1 VSDAIR
7 PPFERYTS
15 LVDPIV
21 ERLARAPAERALV
34 LLADDGSER
43 VVSRAELDGEAR
55 AAAAALRALGIGRG
69 DVVVIV
75 MGHSLGLIASFLG
88 AIYQGAVPTIF
99 PYLTEKLDPAIYAE
113 RVRALVSGAGA
124 RAVVTG
130 AEFRPQMA
138 GLLADLDCRIVSELA
153 GAQPALDP
161 AGVPTTSAQEPG
173 PGPGGSAPATPA
185 HEPAGP
191 AGEAALDRVAYLQF
205 TSGTSGMPKGVPQ
218 THGALL
224 RYVASGLAVDPFTT
238 DDVIVSWL
246 PLYHDL
252 GLVTGLLIPLV
263 LGVPTVLMSPFRWV
277 RSPGVLFRAI
287 HDYRGTMCWVPNFAL
302 NQCTRAV
309 RDRDLEGVDL
319 GHWKSLISGGEPVRA
334 DSQEQFRARF
344 RPYGLRDHVLQ
355 SGYGMAE
362 NVCAATTTDRSRPPR
377 VDWINTAALERDGR
391 AVPVARDAPG
401 AQSLVSCG
409 APFPG
414 TEVRV
419 VDERG
424 RPLPARTVG
433 EIVLRGRYLFSGYYR
448 RPDLTSAALRDGWFQ
463 TGDLGYLADGELYVC
478 GRKSDLII
486 VGGRNIQPDDLEA
499 LASGVAGVLPGRAV
513 AFGVPDAREGT
524 ERVVVVCETRPQL
537 DPAARG
543 ELVKTLR
550 RRAAQ
555 ELDVVVGT
563 VHLVAKGWAVKTSN
577 GKLARATNREK
588 YLRERDG
595 DRGGCDA

>member
-1 VSDAIR
+1 VSAAIR
-7 PPFERYTS
+7 PPFERYAS

-21 ERLARAPAERALV
+21 ERLARAPGERAVV
-34 LLADDGSER
+34 LLADDGGER
-43 VVSRAELDGEAR
+43 VVSLAELDREAR
-55 AAAAALRALGIGRG
+55 AAAAVLRALGIAEG

-88 AIYQGAVPTIF
+88 AIYLGAVPTIF

-113 RVRALVSGAGA
+113 RVRALVAGAAA

-130 AEFRPQMA
+130 PEFRAQMVA
-138 GLLADLDCRIVSELA
+138 LLQDLDCRVVGDL
-153 GAQPALDP
+153 
-161 AGVPTTSAQEPG
+161 
-173 PGPGGSAPATPA
+173 GSADERFEAPRDRPEDGSGETGVTAAATARGEPRAPAA
-185 HEPAGP
+185 LW
-191 AGEAALDRVAYLQF
+191 GEALDRIAYLQF

-377 VDWINTAALERDGR
+377 VDWIDTAALERDGR
-391 AVPVARDAPG
+391 AVPVACDAPG

-419 VDERG
+419 VDDGG
-424 RPLPARTVG
+424 RPLPERTVG
-433 EIVLRGRYLFSGYYR
+433 EIVLRGAYLFSGYYR
-448 RPDLTSAALRDGWFQ
+448 RKDLTAAALRDGWFRP
-463 TGDLGYLADGELYVC
+463 GDLGYLADGELYVC

-499 LASGVAGVLPGRAV
+499 LAGGVAGVLPGRAV

-524 ERVVVVCETRPQL
+524 ERVVVVCETRPEL
-537 DPAARG
+537 DPAARE
-543 ELVKTLR
+543 ELARTLR
-550 RRAAQ
+550 RRAAR

-563 VHLVAKGWAVKTSN
+563 VHLVAKGWAIKTSN
-577 GKLARATNREK
+577 GKLARRTNREK
-588 YLRERDG
+588 YLRETAAAQNPR
-595 DRGGCDA
+595 